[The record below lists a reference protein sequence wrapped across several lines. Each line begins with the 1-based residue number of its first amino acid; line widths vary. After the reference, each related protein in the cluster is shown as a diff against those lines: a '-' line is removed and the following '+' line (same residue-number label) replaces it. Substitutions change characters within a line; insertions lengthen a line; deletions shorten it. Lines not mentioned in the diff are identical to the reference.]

1 MKTSHIILLV
11 VVGIVV
17 VLGLWLWWAYN
28 GMVGQQESATTAFA
42 NVQATYQRRA
52 DLIPNLTRTVQAYA
66 KHEKSTF
73 TEVTKA
79 RASVSQIHLD
89 ASTATPEQIKK
100 FDQAQGQ
107 LSQALGKLMLVAER
121 YPELKANEN
130 FHDLQIQLEGTE
142 NRINEARQKYN
153 ETVQSYN
160 LTIRRFP
167 NVLIAGSLG
176 FTPMQKFEASSS
188 AQSAPTV
195 NFDNDI

>member
-1 MKTSHIILLV
+1 M
-11 VVGIVV
+11 
-17 VLGLWLWWAYN
+17 
-28 GMVGQQESATTAFA
+28 
-42 NVQATYQRRA
+42 
-52 DLIPNLTRTVQAYA
+52 
-66 KHEKSTF
+66 
-73 TEVTKA
+73 
-79 RASVSQIHLD
+79 D
-89 ASTATPEQIKK
+89 ASSATPEQIKK

-160 LTIRRFP
+160 LAIRRFP
-167 NVLIAGSLG
+167 NVLIAGSFG

>member
-1 MKTSHIILLV
+1 MKKSNIILLV

-79 RASVSQIHLD
+79 RASVSQIHLA

-153 ETVQSYN
+153 AAVQTYNQTVR
-160 LTIRRFP
+160 TMP
-167 NVLIAGSLG
+167 NALVAGLFG
-176 FTPMQKFEASSS
+176 FEKMEKFEA
-188 AQSAPTV
+188 AAGAEKAPEL
-195 NFDNDI
+195 DL